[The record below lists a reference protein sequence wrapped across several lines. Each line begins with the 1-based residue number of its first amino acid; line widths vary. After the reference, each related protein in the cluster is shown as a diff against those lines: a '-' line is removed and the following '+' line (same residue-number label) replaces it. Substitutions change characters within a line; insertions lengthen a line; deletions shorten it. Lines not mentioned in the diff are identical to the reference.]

1 MASNHKRGRDEDP
14 AEGGKGRRTKENKI
28 EHTCGMIESHLLS
41 CFSKLYSTKAI
52 LGQAKANL
60 EMIGG
65 LISRQKDEQKQ
76 ALLRLQ
82 AARRG
87 PSNEVKLT
95 VVGEAAYQ
103 KFQLAM
109 HDQIQELGLVEAAIA
124 NAHTAL
130 AEDNEKRNGPWLPVP
145 PIRARPECKSRT
157 AQSS

>member
-14 AEGGKGRRTKENKI
+14 GEGGKGRRTKEKKI
-28 EHTCGMIESHLLS
+28 EHTCGMIESHLFS
-41 CFSKLYSTKAI
+41 CFSKLHSTKVI

-65 LISRQKDEQKQ
+65 LISRQKDEHKQ

-87 PSNEVKLT
+87 PSNEVTLT

-109 HDQIQELGLVEAAIA
+109 RDQIQELGLVEEAIA
-124 NAHTAL
+124 NAHTVV
-130 AEDNEKRNGPWLPVP
+130 AEDNVKRSGPWLPVP
-145 PIRARPECKSRT
+145 PIRTRTECKPRS